1 MLNPVIVSVYE
12 IEMRPAAE
20 KMNNFEGK
28 MGHFE
33 GERNIFHGKR
43 KREKKKSWKHSY
55 SKIQNSNVLPRVQFT
70 MNARALKVAVT
81 QSNDTLINDRRGS
94 VRCE

>member
-55 SKIQNSNVLPRVQFT
+55 SKILMSYREFNSQ
-70 MNARALKVAVT
+70 
-81 QSNDTLINDRRGS
+81 
-94 VRCE
+94 

>member
-43 KREKKKSWKHSY
+43 KRERKKEFLLE
-55 SKIQNSNVLPRVQFT
+55 NSNVLPRVQFT

-81 QSNDTLINDRRGS
+81 ESNDTLINGRRGS